1 MAWVY
6 MLQGTKG
13 RYYIGATEDLTA
25 RVARHN
31 TGMVHSTK
39 RLGLPLVLVASRE
52 FATIAEALTEER
64 RLKRW
69 KNPQKAMAYLQE

>member
-1 MAWVY
+1 

-13 RYYIGATEDLTA
+13 RYYIHATEDLTA

-52 FATIAEALTEER
+52 FPTIAEALTEER